1 MNGSRTD
8 VDAVAAWLRCYLLEH
23 PNAADTLE
31 GVAAWWLSGNPSG
44 PWLATVQAAVDRLVA
59 AGEAVKR
66 ILPDGTTIYERN
78 KRAGHGEC
86 P

>member
-1 MNGSRTD
+1 MNASRTE
-8 VDAVAAWLRCYLLEH
+8 VDEAAAGIRCYLLEH

-31 GVAAWWLSGNPSG
+31 GVAAWWLSGSTSG

-59 AGEAVKR
+59 AGEVVKQT
-66 ILPDGTTIYERN
+66 LPDGTTIYQRS
-78 KRAGHGEC
+78 KRTAHDDR